1 MNDIRQLLYTYPLDK
16 MTKDGKPF
24 WSSPKRPPFEMIF
37 DKGDPLH
44 QTFMVACATLT
55 AKIYG
60 IPAPKNLRKDW

>member
-1 MNDIRQLLYTYPLDK
+1 

-44 QTFMVACATLT
+44 QTFMVACASLT